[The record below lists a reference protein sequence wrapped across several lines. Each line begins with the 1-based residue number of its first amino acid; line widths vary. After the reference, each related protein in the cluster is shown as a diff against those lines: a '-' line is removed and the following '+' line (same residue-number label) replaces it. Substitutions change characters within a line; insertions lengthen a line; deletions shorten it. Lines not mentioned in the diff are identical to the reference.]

1 MKLAAEDRCPMKLAE
16 KDYCPA
22 RSTGS
27 TSKEL
32 KKARVEAYC
41 GPGEPSVEI
50 VGPKWK
56 SGVPD
61 SGKFC

>member
-1 MKLAAEDRCPMKLAE
+1 MKLAE

-27 TSKEL
+27 TSKDL